1 MCVGGVGVGLSTRA
15 THNNPHFP
23 MGESQVSATIC
34 LERGLFLCSAIQR
47 QQECRYDFQALTRS

>member
-1 MCVGGVGVGLSTRA
+1 MCVGGVGVGQSTRA

-23 MGESQVSATIC
+23 MGEFQVSATIC
-34 LERGLFLCSAIQR
+34 LERGLFLFSAIQR